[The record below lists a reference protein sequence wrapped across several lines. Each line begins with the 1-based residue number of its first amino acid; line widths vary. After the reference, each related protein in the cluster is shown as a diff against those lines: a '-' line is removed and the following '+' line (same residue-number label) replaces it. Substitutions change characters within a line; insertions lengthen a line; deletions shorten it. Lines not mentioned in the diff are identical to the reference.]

1 MQGTVLGGTNNTFSV
16 ECEDGVTRLCSIK
29 GKQLK
34 SDTRYYNP
42 LAPGDVVKVEKEV
55 LGGEKGQMLE
65 LLNSLEKQIR
75 LFVFVPLY
83 YSCFD
88 NQVPNQLPLTGQI
101 QFYFC

>member
-42 LAPGDVVKVEKEV
+42 LAPGDVVKVEKDV
-55 LGGEKGQMLE
+55 LDEEKGQILE
-65 LLNSLEKQIR
+65 LIPRKNAFLRWNVKGRTICSW
-75 LFVFVPLY
+75 
-83 YSCFD
+83 
-88 NQVPNQLPLTGQI
+88 
-101 QFYFC
+101 